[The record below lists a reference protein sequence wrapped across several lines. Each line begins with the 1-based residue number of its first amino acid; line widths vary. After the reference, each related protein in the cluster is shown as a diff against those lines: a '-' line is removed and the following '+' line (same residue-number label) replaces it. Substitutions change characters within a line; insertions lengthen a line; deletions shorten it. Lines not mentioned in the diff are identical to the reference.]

1 LSCSASHFATLG
13 ITRLDARIKSAHDGR
28 GFTAE
33 IRDERRHCAT
43 GHQRVMPGLDPGIP
57 DRMAGRLSTTLNKK
71 KRQLL
76 LTLFCF

>member
-1 LSCSASHFATLG
+1 
-13 ITRLDARIKSAHDGR
+13 
-28 GFTAE
+28 
-33 IRDERRHCAT
+33 
-43 GHQRVMPGLDPGIP
+43 MPGLDPGIP